1 MDDDIAVHADGCI
14 YQPAR
19 RTWDIGD
26 IAVETAYDD
35 LEVMEYTGLLDKNG
49 KEIYEGDIVKHNGTV
64 KIQTLIIAF
73 HDGAF
78 CIGKDGIRDTAFKSW
93 VTLRDAMGQASR
105 MKTKLYLE
113 VIGNIY
119 ENPELLSHA

>member
-1 MDDDIAVHADGCI
+1 
-14 YQPAR
+14 
-19 RTWDIGD
+19 
-26 IAVETAYDD
+26 
-35 LEVMEYTGLLDKNG
+35 L
-49 KEIYEGDIVKHNGTV
+49 
-64 KIQTLIIAF
+64 
-73 HDGAF
+73 
-78 CIGKDGIRDTAFKSW
+78 IGKDGIRDTAFKSW